1 MTLDALAGG
10 SEFRDLV
17 AAAVRLLEERC
28 ARGVASPAET
38 LAVVALAEQPDAGDD
53 AAVRAWQPTTEF
65 RAAVRMVVTS
75 TLAYYVGVVEALA
88 DEADGDDAGA
98 GVALR
103 LPHTKGIK
111 SSRHGNMRELRV
123 RTRPPIRIFYAFDPR
138 RPAIL
143 LIGGHKT
150 HPERFFREYVP
161 RADAIDDEY
170 LSEIRREQVQD
181 RGRTEGGRSR

>member
-28 ARGVASPAET
+28 ARGIASPAET
-38 LAVVALAEQPDAGDD
+38 LAVVALAEQPDEGDD

-98 GVALR
+98 GEAM
-103 LPHTKGIK
+103 H
-111 SSRHGNMRELRV
+111 
-123 RTRPPIRIFYAFDPR
+123 
-138 RPAIL
+138 
-143 LIGGHKT
+143 
-150 HPERFFREYVP
+150 
-161 RADAIDDEY
+161 
-170 LSEIRREQVQD
+170 
-181 RGRTEGGRSR
+181 